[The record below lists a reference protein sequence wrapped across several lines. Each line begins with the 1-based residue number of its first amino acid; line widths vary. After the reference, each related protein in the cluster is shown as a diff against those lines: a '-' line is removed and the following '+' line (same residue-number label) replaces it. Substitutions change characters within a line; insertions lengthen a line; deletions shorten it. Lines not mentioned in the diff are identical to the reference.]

1 MKQNNNIIPYKYISV
16 DELYNNYAIGDKLYF
31 DINSPYDFL
40 LSLSNHYPDNLN
52 IVLINPEQQKDLFSK
67 DFNRNGTRAYDL
79 DNLGNIRVQKYL
91 NKYDKSS
98 TDFTNLKSYVKQNE
112 KYSKYI
118 KDLII
123 NILAI
128 TDIPFEKLS
137 EIIKLFTGVDISK
150 ERICEIYYENIRWK
164 IYEDTNQIQNDI
176 KKGIIELSGVI
187 HYDEQYLWVKHQPY
201 VRLTI
206 IDAGSRVILQDIVI
220 PREEFNK
227 YFIKKFLTESIGGLE
242 IDTIITDGYRA
253 YPKIIEELGLKHQV
267 CVFHKMKNLMD
278 ELTPIHNSLR
288 SKIKTLKKE
297 IPKLEKELKELEA
310 EYKGVRGKPKEEDKK
325 RKQNIKDRKDL
336 EEKISLKKA
345 ELKKCTKELG
355 FDEEI
360 ISKISRM
367 FKYKTIK
374 ACKNKFNKL
383 YKNRMQYRKE
393 ISDFLKRLS
402 KDLDKTLTHV
412 LDKGIPATNNTIEA
426 FFKITLPRTSKRKFM
441 TFEGM
446 MNRILLNDIRYMKR
460 NIRRIS

>member
-1 MKQNNNIIPYKYISV
+1 
-16 DELYNNYAIGDKLYF
+16 
-31 DINSPYDFL
+31 
-40 LSLSNHYPDNLN
+40 
-52 IVLINPEQQKDLFSK
+52 
-67 DFNRNGTRAYDL
+67 
-79 DNLGNIRVQKYL
+79 
-91 NKYDKSS
+91 
-98 TDFTNLKSYVKQNE
+98 
-112 KYSKYI
+112 
-118 KDLII
+118 
-123 NILAI
+123 
-128 TDIPFEKLS
+128 
-137 EIIKLFTGVDISK
+137 
-150 ERICEIYYENIRWK
+150 
-164 IYEDTNQIQNDI
+164 
-176 KKGIIELSGVI
+176 
-187 HYDEQYLWVKHQPY
+187 
-201 VRLTI
+201 
-206 IDAGSRVILQDIVI
+206 
-220 PREEFNK
+220 
-227 YFIKKFLTESIGGLE
+227 
-242 IDTIITDGYRA
+242 
-253 YPKIIEELGLKHQV
+253 
-267 CVFHKMKNLMD
+267 MKNLMD

-412 LDKGIPATNNTIEA
+412 LDKGIPSTNNTIEA

-441 TFEGM
+441 TFERM